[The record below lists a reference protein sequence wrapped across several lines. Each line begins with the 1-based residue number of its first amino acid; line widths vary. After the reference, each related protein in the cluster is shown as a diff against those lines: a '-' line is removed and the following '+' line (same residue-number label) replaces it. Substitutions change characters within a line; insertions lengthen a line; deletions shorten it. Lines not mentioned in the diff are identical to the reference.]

1 MRVQKSQNNCLSFGL
16 NIDSSQIEKPLS
28 RKVVKVRAA
37 ITNEIN
43 ALRKEYSLSQ
53 GSCQLEQRSSGR
65 GRYYVIKGE
74 EGTVYSGATE
84 KFKLLPGN
92 LTEAFK
98 SWHANF
104 MKLREVHDPHTRKM
118 IDAFGPDLVRQGMNI

>member
-1 MRVQKSQNNCLSFGL
+1 MRVQKSQNNCLAFGL
-16 NIDSSQIEKPLS
+16 NINSSQIEKPLS
-28 RKVVKVRAA
+28 RKTANVKVA
-37 ITNEIN
+37 INREIE

-53 GSCQLEQRSSGR
+53 GSCQLEKRSAGR
-65 GRYYVIKGE
+65 GRYYVIRGE

-118 IDAFGPDLVRQGMNI
+118 IDAFGPDLIRHGMNI